1 MVIRLAELQVA
12 LPKTQDVSKI
22 VEQLQQRGQ
31 SMQDYI
37 ALDVQKKEEQK
48 RRQVTKNGKKEG
60 PALHLQSSS
69 HNEKLL
75 INKGKKNEHK
85 KQHPFKG
92 NHIDISG

>member
-31 SMQDYI
+31 TMQEQI
-37 ALDVQKKEEQK
+37 ATEVHKKEQQK
-48 RRQVTKNGKKEG
+48 RRQVNKAGKKEG
-60 PALHLQSSS
+60 ASLHLQA
-69 HNEKLL
+69 
-75 INKGKKNEHK
+75 GKHSEQPTCIDK
-85 KQHPFKG
+85 KSGQKKHHPFKG